1 MQTITI
7 SLPETVYKQF
17 KRRSRQN
24 RRAMADEVTAA
35 VMKVLPDDEL
45 LPPNLERELAQLR
58 LFANHDLQRAAQ
70 MMATDEES
78 ERMQQLTEKQ
88 QRIGLTPDEQQA
100 ARLLSRFFNR
110 IMLVRAEAAVLL
122 QERGFDISHL
132 GAFSTDD
139 Q

>member
-7 SLPETVYKQF
+7 SLPENIYQQF
-17 KRRSRQN
+17 ERRSRQN

-35 VMKVLPDDEL
+35 VMEVLPDDES
-45 LPPNLERELAQLR
+45 LPLDLERELAQLR
-58 LFANHDLQRAAQ
+58 LFANDDLHRAAQ
-70 MMATDEES
+70 MMATDDES

-88 QRIGLTPDEQQA
+88 QRIGLTPDERQA

-132 GAFSTDD
+132 GTFSMDD
-139 Q
+139 K